1 MSRLAKKGNK
11 TGNTLSYEEYSNIL
25 KQEVFLKYSDKING
39 IIMNG
44 DYDKAVRFVEEELQ
58 VKYEL
63 PLQLG
68 SNVKK
73 YSYNNFLIVNE
84 KTKFKN
90 FFTYL
95 KEELENCN
103 SFY

>member
-95 KEELENCN
+95 
-103 SFY
+103 